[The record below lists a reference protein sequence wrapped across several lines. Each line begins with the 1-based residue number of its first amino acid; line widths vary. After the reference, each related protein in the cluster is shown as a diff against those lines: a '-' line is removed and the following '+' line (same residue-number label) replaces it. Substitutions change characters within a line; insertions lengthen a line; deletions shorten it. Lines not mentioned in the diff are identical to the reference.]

1 MLAGSLLCE
10 ITVNWLT
17 EGQTITIIEK
27 KQATNYWIKGRGK
40 KMNKK
45 KVIMILLAITLVTCS
60 VITGCGKKSNSIMP
74 IVDITMKTTNDDLKE
89 AFGDKY
95 DDSEFDDGKTVLN
108 TAFKDIKV
116 TVHITWEGKAI
127 EKLWLEAVTNKDN
140 YDAFEKEITDF
151 YSDLKLENQAD
162 VVENG
167 MTTYMD
173 MDISYIHFIDQGN
186 TFLYIGDAEAEKE
199 ETSGKSAS

>member
-1 MLAGSLLCE
+1 M
-10 ITVNWLT
+10 NR
-17 EGQTITIIEK
+17 K
-27 KQATNYWIKGRGK
+27 KA
-40 KMNKK
+40 
-45 KVIMILLAITLVTCS
+45 IMILLTVTLVTCS
-60 VITGCGKKSNSIMP
+60 VITGCGKKSNSIIP

-108 TAFKDIKV
+108 TAFKDIDV
-116 TVHITWEGKAI
+116 TVHITWEENAI
-127 EKLWLEAVTNKDN
+127 KKLWLEAVTNKDN

-167 MTTYMD
+167 MTTYKD

-186 TFLYIGDAEAEKE
+186 AFLYIGDAETEKE
-199 ETSGKSAS
+199 ESSGKESSAS

>member
-1 MLAGSLLCE
+1 
-10 ITVNWLT
+10 
-17 EGQTITIIEK
+17 
-27 KQATNYWIKGRGK
+27 
-40 KMNKK
+40 MNKK
-45 KVIMILLAITLVTCS
+45 KAIMILLAITLVTCS

-116 TVHITWEGKAI
+116 TVHITWDGKTI

-140 YDAFEKEITDF
+140 YDAFEKEVTDF
-151 YSDLKLENQAD
+151 YTDLELENQAD

-199 ETSGKSAS
+199 ESSGQSAS

>member
-1 MLAGSLLCE
+1 
-10 ITVNWLT
+10 
-17 EGQTITIIEK
+17 
-27 KQATNYWIKGRGK
+27 
-40 KMNKK
+40 
-45 KVIMILLAITLVTCS
+45 
-60 VITGCGKKSNSIMP
+60 MP

-116 TVHITWEGKAI
+116 TVHITWDGKTI

-140 YDAFEKEITDF
+140 YDAFEKEVTDF
-151 YSDLKLENQAD
+151 YTDLELENQAD

-199 ETSGKSAS
+199 ESSGQSAS

>member
-1 MLAGSLLCE
+1 
-10 ITVNWLT
+10 
-17 EGQTITIIEK
+17 
-27 KQATNYWIKGRGK
+27 
-40 KMNKK
+40 MNKK